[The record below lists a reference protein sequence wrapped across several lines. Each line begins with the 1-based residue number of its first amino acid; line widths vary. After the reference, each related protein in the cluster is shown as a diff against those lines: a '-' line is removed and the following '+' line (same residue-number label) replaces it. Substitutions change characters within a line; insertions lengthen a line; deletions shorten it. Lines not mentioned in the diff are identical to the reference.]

1 MENYKMCDVY
11 DYLQQ
16 FYNLEW
22 RKYQIKDGKTER
34 GITQLDFKDKQKSSF
49 YVIAIM
55 YQGAKQK
62 SVSLSVDNDKL
73 EVYEINP
80 YLHHYDKPAVDWA
93 DYLQARYSNTNTL

>member
-1 MENYKMCDVY
+1 MKNYKMSDIY

-34 GITQLDFKDKQKSSF
+34 GIVQSDFSDTKKSSF

-55 YQGAKQK
+55 YQGANQK
-62 SVSLSVDNDKL
+62 TVSLSVDNDKL

-80 YLHHYDKPAVDWA
+80 YLHHYDKPTVDWK
-93 DYLQARYSNTNTL
+93 DYLKLGYSNEKLC